1 MEHKLELLGIG
12 AAKDRELKNHLL
24 EAIQQLGVDISI
36 DEVREID
43 RLLAYGITGIPALIL
58 DGKVLFQQV
67 VPSVDDL
74 RMLLSINLNCYPEPL
89 HIRTIVVPTDFSETA
104 QNAYQYALQLANG
117 LGAKVRLVHINQHS
131 PDIGSPV
138 LFDGVPEEI
147 HYKQELLESWSQKKT
162 WEGKQ
167 KSSTSPQVTPEMVNG
182 FVIDEL
188 RAISKRKDTD
198 LIVMGATG
206 ENKLLGRFLGG
217 ISSEVARKA
226 FCPVLLVPRHSTFS
240 GFEKIVYASNYQ
252 SKEERTL
259 KRIISLATHFN
270 AALHLVH
277 VDTGSASQKNTE
289 EVHLG
294 VSHSAAPT
302 ALFLSHITNP
312 DVLDALMNYT
322 DEKKASLMAMS
333 TVHRPFLE
341 DTFRH
346 NLTRDMALLT
356 HIPLLILH
364 AED

>member
-67 VPSVDDL
+67 VPSVADL
-74 RMLLSINLNCYPEPL
+74 RMLLSINLNCCPEPL
-89 HIRTIVVPTDFSETA
+89 NIRTIVVPTDFSETA
-104 QNAYQYALQLANG
+104 QNAYQYALQLAGTMN
-117 LGAKVRLVHINQHS
+117 AKVRLVHINQSS
-131 PDIGSPV
+131 PDVGSAL
-138 LFDGVPEEI
+138 LFDGIPEEL
-147 HYKQELLESWSQKKT
+147 HYKQELLESWSLKKNQYEKNNT
-162 WEGKQ
+162 TH
-167 KSSTSPQVTPEMVNG
+167 STDVIPEMING
-182 FVIDEL
+182 FIIDEL
-188 RAISKRKDTD
+188 RALSRRKDTD
-198 LIVMGATG
+198 LIIMGATG

-226 FCPVLLVPRHSTFS
+226 FCPVLLVPRNSTFS

-252 SKEERTL
+252 AKEEKML
-259 KRIISLATHFN
+259 KRIISVATHFH
-270 AALHLVH
+270 AELHLVH
-277 VDTGSASQKNTE
+277 VDTDKAKQSSIE
-289 EVHLG
+289 EVNLG
-294 VSHSAAPT
+294 IAHPNSPT
-302 ALFLSHITNP
+302 SLFLSHISNP
-312 DVLDALMNYT
+312 HVLDALVRYT
-322 DEKKASLMAMS
+322 DDKNANLMAMS
-333 TVHRPFLE
+333 TVHRSFLE